1 MNEIYDPQHTMLALN
16 MAIVSVHRIL
26 STEDRIVLEQEYTNI
41 INNLSLGNIE
51 SDKDMTILYR
61 DLLGIISRRRLREED
76 REFLRGRYDR
86 MEQKLLKGT
95 LGGVKSSGR
104 SILTLVGGL
113 AVSCISSYFSYKY
126 SRSELAEGLSGELW
140 QLTKEDITDCNALQE
155 RLLNSSWNL
164 LRQYKL
170 PDNYRL
176 VQRTLDD
183 FYKAVNE
190 KDPAKR
196 FRMLR
201 ALERDFQVY
210 PPYWYYRGKTAQELG
225 ENSEAHSCFARFN
238 EVWRPVLRQDPYKVE
253 ALKFELSEIVKGGN
267 LSDEEKRRAIG
278 ILEAITENT
287 PRDDWANNIFA
298 GVAYFVLGEKD
309 RGIEIVQ
316 SNVDFGY
323 GTDVSW
329 AILTQLKTGELNP
342 AKLSSDIAGM
352 LKPLAVKDR
361 NLDEALTKYFEGKE
375 DEAEKILRGISST
388 SENPVVFYV
397 LGDISR
403 QKKNEPEA
411 DKFYER
417 AGDLCEKNGE
427 AFAEVKPLAEFYAE
441 KGRPSA
447 QIFLGD
453 MHSKGFGTADNDD
466 EAVKWYRL
474 AAEQGDARAQYAL
487 GRMYNNGEG
496 VAQDKSEAFR
506 LCRLSAEQG
515 YAPAQLQLGF
525 MYKKGYGVAVLRDY
539 AEAMKWYR
547 KSAEQDYAEAQSY
560 LGLLYENG
568 EIVQQDYAE
577 AVKWYC
583 KAAENGDTSYTL
595 SRLSFMLRDDIDGI
609 PGEAKTEIFRYFL
622 KAAEHGDTDAE
633 FHVGFAYHFGCGV
646 SQDYAEAVKWYNKAA
661 EKGYAPAQCNLGF
674 MYEKGYGVN
683 QDYAEALNL
692 YHKSAE
698 QGNETAQYFLGK
710 IYSRGEGVKID
721 CQKAYMWYSLATLFG
736 LDCTRQLNELE
747 KKGWFSS
754 AKVSPSE
761 AKEAKAEA
769 QRKYNEIRKRYGLD

>member
-1 MNEIYDPQHTMLALN
+1 M
-16 MAIVSVHRIL
+16 
-26 STEDRIVLEQEYTNI
+26 
-41 INNLSLGNIE
+41 SLIG
-51 SDKDMTILYR
+51 S
-61 DLLGIISRRRLREED
+61 
-76 REFLRGRYDR
+76 F
-86 MEQKLLKGT
+86 
-95 LGGVKSSGR
+95 V
-104 SILTLVGGL
+104 
-113 AVSCISSYFSYKY
+113 VSCASSYFAYQAMKSDIAE
-126 SRSELAEGLSGELW
+126 ELRGELW
-140 QLTKEDITDCNALQE
+140 QLTKEDITDCNNLQE

-225 ENSEAHSCFARFN
+225 ENNEAHTCFERFN

-267 LSDEEKRRAIG
+267 LSDEEKRRAFG

-287 PRDDWANNIFA
+287 PRDDWANRLFA

-309 RGIEIVQ
+309 KGIEIVEA
-316 SNVDFGY
+316 NVDFGY
-323 GTDVSW
+323 GADVSG
-329 AILTQLKTGELNP
+329 AILTQLKTDELKP
-342 AKLSSDIAGM
+342 EKLSSEIAGM
-352 LKPLAVKDR
+352 LKPLTVKDR

-453 MHSKGFGTADNDD
+453 MHSKGFGTAENDD
-466 EAVKWYRL
+466 EAVKWYKL
-474 AAEQGDARAQYAL
+474 AAEQGDGRAQYAL
-487 GRMYNNGEG
+487 GSMYNNGCG
-496 VAQDKSEAFR
+496 VRQDKAEAFR

-525 MYKKGYGVAVLRDY
+525 MYEKGYGVAVLRDY

-547 KSAEQDYAEAQSY
+547 KSAEQDYAEAQCY
-560 LGLLYENG
+560 LGFLYENG
-568 EIVQQDYAE
+568 EIVQKDYAE
-577 AVKWYC
+577 AAKWYR
-583 KAAENGDTSYTL
+583 KAAEQGDASTQLYL
-595 SRLSFMLRDDIDGI
+595 GDMYKK
-609 PGEAKTEIFRYFL
+609 GEGVKQDYVEAAKWYR
-622 KAAEHGDTDAE
+622 KAAEQGD
-633 FHVGFAYHFGCGV
+633 YL
-646 SQDYAEAVKWYNKAA
+646 
-661 EKGYAPAQCNLGF
+661 AQCNLGD
-674 MYEKGYGVN
+674 MYK
-683 QDYAEALNL
+683 
-692 YHKSAE
+692 K
-698 QGNETAQYFLGK
+698 
-710 IYSRGEGVKID
+710 GEGVIRDYKT
-721 CQKAYMWYSLATLFG
+721 AYMWYFLASLSGFYPAHDRL
-736 LDCTRQLNELE
+736 LELE

-761 AKEAKAEA
+761 ASEAKAEA
-769 QRKYNEIRKRYGLD
+769 QRKYDEIRKRNGLD